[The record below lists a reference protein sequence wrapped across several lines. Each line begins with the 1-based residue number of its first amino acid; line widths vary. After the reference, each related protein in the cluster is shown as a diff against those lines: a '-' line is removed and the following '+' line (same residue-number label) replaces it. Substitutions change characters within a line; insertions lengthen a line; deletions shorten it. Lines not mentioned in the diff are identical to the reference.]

1 MDFKDIPAGALTHL
15 YFSFGYV
22 TPGDFKI
29 APMDGLS
36 PSLFRDLTDVKSRSS
51 GLQTIIALGGWTF
64 NNPGTATQAVFS
76 SICSTAENRAKFI
89 QNLLSFMRQYAF
101 DGVDFDWEYPGAPD
115 RGGHP
120 DDGKNFVSLLS
131 ELKEAIS
138 AQPLPYV
145 VSFTV
150 PTSYWYLRW
159 FDLAAVDHVDWVNVM
174 SYDLHGVWDQDNPIG
189 NHVLAHTNLTEIKLA
204 LDLFWRSELIAPSTP
219 VSLTLHCDFLAAF
232 SQYVLSNLH
241 LNSEFCR
248 DQYFDHC

>member
-1 MDFKDIPAGALTHL
+1 
-15 YFSFGYV
+15 
-22 TPGDFKI
+22 
-29 APMDGLS
+29 
-36 PSLFRDLTDVKSRSS
+36 
-51 GLQTIIALGGWTF
+51 
-64 NNPGTATQAVFS
+64 
-76 SICSTAENRAKFI
+76 
-89 QNLLSFMRQYAF
+89 
-101 DGVDFDWEYPGAPD
+101 
-115 RGGHP
+115 
-120 DDGKNFVSLLS
+120 
-131 ELKEAIS
+131 
-138 AQPLPYV
+138 